1 MAMLAEPRQR
11 KRYNLVP
18 KGKALYEGGLISL
31 ITVSDETIRLLFLR

>member
-18 KGKALYEGGLISL
+18 RGKALYEGK
-31 ITVSDETIRLLFLR
+31 TIYLLFLDLMLLIKTAQ